1 MKERREEN
9 LTAPGTASFDVD
21 EMPWSKDTLSEDV
34 VFMMKV
40 IEKAKTVEVI
50 SPWLDQF
57 SSMIRKLDK
66 DYFY

>member
-40 IEKAKTVEVI
+40 IEKGKA
-50 SPWLDQF
+50 
-57 SSMIRKLDK
+57 
-66 DYFY
+66 

>member
-40 IEKAKTVEVI
+40 IEKDLRII

>member
-40 IEKAKTVEVI
+40 IEKV
-50 SPWLDQF
+50 
-57 SSMIRKLDK
+57 SMVGSVFVD
-66 DYFY
+66 DPEAG